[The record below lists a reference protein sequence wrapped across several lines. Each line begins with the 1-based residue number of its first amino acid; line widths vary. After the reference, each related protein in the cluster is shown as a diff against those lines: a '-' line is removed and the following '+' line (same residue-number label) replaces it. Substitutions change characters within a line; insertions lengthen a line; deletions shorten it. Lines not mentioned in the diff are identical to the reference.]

1 MIKEIF
7 KEYWKG
13 LLLGLIALIAS
24 LFWKGIVG
32 ELIYPQIKEE
42 LTNENYLREEIK
54 QGKFVSTTEDEFVK
68 NHPISSQRL
77 TELKNQLYVRNTEI
91 EQLKTYLEKQHKIY
105 QEQLSQQQKVIVK
118 LTARQKELNNHL
130 AGVDKIVD
138 VLSTKRLEVL
148 LFISTRDADRGMI
161 ILNGQNQAIFKTIKH
176 GEDYVVSSPNGKTR
190 ELEARVE
197 TIHAPGLSD
206 DFSMGRIH
214 SNDYDKLFNGSS
226 GIAKAQVLL
235 ED

>member
-1 MIKEIF
+1 
-7 KEYWKG
+7 
-13 LLLGLIALIAS
+13 
-24 LFWKGIVG
+24 
-32 ELIYPQIKEE
+32 IYPQIKEE

-138 VLSTKRLEVL
+138 VLSTKR
-148 LFISTRDADRGMI
+148 
-161 ILNGQNQAIFKTIKH
+161 
-176 GEDYVVSSPNGKTR
+176 
-190 ELEARVE
+190 
-197 TIHAPGLSD
+197 
-206 DFSMGRIH
+206 
-214 SNDYDKLFNGSS
+214 
-226 GIAKAQVLL
+226 
-235 ED
+235 